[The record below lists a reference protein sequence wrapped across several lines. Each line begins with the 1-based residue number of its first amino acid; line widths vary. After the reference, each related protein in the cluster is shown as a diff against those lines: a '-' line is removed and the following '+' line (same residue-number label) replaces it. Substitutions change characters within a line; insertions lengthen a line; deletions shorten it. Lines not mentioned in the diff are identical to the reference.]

1 MAPRLAQENGPAFL
15 PRDTLESQGLL
26 KHVSQQIELSK
37 DNTTMNRASN
47 TDVTFTASFSPVL
60 QLKTFP
66 CHCTPTRKSKQQIKM
81 HTLRH
86 RIEKKYKTIT
96 MEIIGSFKS

>member
-26 KHVSQQIELSK
+26 MHVPQQIELSK

-66 CHCTPTRKSKQQIKM
+66 CHCTPTRKSKEKIKM

-86 RIEKKYKTIT
+86 RIEKKI
-96 MEIIGSFKS
+96 